1 MAISPPGDI
10 VLDVL
15 KAADVGAVAAARDK
29 LAAAASAS
37 VPGAAFDAGPAT
49 RSAGPARTA
58 PGAET
63 FTRFEA
69 MVLRNFLQTML
80 PDQASSVYGAGLSG
94 DMWKSMMAEQLANAM
109 ADRGGIGIADRIL
122 NDYYVANDR
131 KVSLKG
137 VSYDP
142 NRAEAD
148 RQDMLSTALVHE
160 IQRRMARSLSE
171 DALGIS
177 TTADKG

>member
-15 KAADVGAVAAARDK
+15 KAADMDAVAAAREK
-29 LAAAASAS
+29 LAAAASSAS
-37 VPGAAFDAGPAT
+37 PGRAFETGPGARRAGPG
-49 RSAGPARTA
+49 RPAQA
-58 PGAET
+58 AEA

-69 MVLRNFLQTML
+69 MVLRTFIGSML
-80 PDQASSVYGAGLSG
+80 PDQASNVYGAGLSG
-94 DMWKSMMAEQLANAM
+94 DMWKSMMAEQLANTM
-109 ADRGGIGIADRIL
+109 AERGGIGIADRIL
-122 NDYYVANDR
+122 SDYYVENEQ

-142 NRAEAD
+142 DQAESD

-177 TTADKG
+177 TTASDG